1 MLFYIVARSPP
12 PHFGYSHF
20 LFTVFY
26 LVCFYFAETQL
37 FQSLIKI
44 ETQIKAKRRNWKS
57 RVKMANIGLKS
68 ALLKGET
75 RMWCGQLLRNK
86 NVMPSQQLHTK
97 LYCSTSSVRAAA
109 FHTSSCQSAAS
120 SRTKVSIHLLYSRI
134 FCIFARLH
142 IMVPLKGCCLG
153 TESIDYSGDC
163 SCFKLKIE
171 EEGLWFHFTKLASFF
186 NRNLLLIVFSIV
198 SMLFWN
204 AVKTSFNIS
213 VQLCVDWKPRLLTCI
228 SLAPMQAEYAS
239 VQWYR
244 KNCNMMWV
252 SEVSACAI
260 IGCWLIYCYFF
271 YFRLPTGLGSCL
283 I

>member
-1 MLFYIVARSPP
+1 
-12 PHFGYSHF
+12 
-20 LFTVFY
+20 
-26 LVCFYFAETQL
+26 
-37 FQSLIKI
+37 
-44 ETQIKAKRRNWKS
+44 
-57 RVKMANIGLKS
+57 MANIGLKS

-171 EEGLWFHFTKLASFF
+171 EEGL
-186 NRNLLLIVFSIV
+186 
-198 SMLFWN
+198 
-204 AVKTSFNIS
+204 
-213 VQLCVDWKPRLLTCI
+213 
-228 SLAPMQAEYAS
+228 
-239 VQWYR
+239 
-244 KNCNMMWV
+244 
-252 SEVSACAI
+252 
-260 IGCWLIYCYFF
+260 
-271 YFRLPTGLGSCL
+271 
-283 I
+283 